1 IVRPDWPRGGME
13 FFRSPTFVLFLPIA
27 LIASV
32 ATGFFMVRL
41 LVRRLAAL
49 ELLAARVAEG
59 DLTVRIADRSGDE
72 IGRLAERLDHMS
84 DRLADARAQLE
95 STERQRRQLFA
106 DITHELVTPL
116 TSIRGYAET
125 LLDPHVT

>member
-1 IVRPDWPRGGME
+1 PSRARMLADLLAGRPVRDSSYAERGRRPPKGIEVLVHRPVTRGAENLGEVLIVRPDWPRGGME

-59 DLTVRIADRSGDE
+59 DL
-72 IGRLAERLDHMS
+72 
-84 DRLADARAQLE
+84 
-95 STERQRRQLFA
+95 
-106 DITHELVTPL
+106 
-116 TSIRGYAET
+116 
-125 LLDPHVT
+125 